1 MFPTVEELTC
11 EGKVIGHS
19 REGRPIRMVQIG
31 KGDRTVLLFSG
42 GHPDEPAGGV
52 ALLHLL
58 ELLKH
63 GSDRGWKWLII
74 PCINPDGVKK
84 NEGWYPPNFTS
95 LKFWVESYKDQDV
108 EYGFPPASSAQ
119 PTCPEIRALMRI
131 IDKWKPD
138 LTVSLH
144 SAKFPPPFV
153 CVSKDL
159 AGATHRFQKTME
171 KYRFGLRSKMPD
183 EGITTTYGAGVF
195 GIPLLENRG
204 YSDAHTYMKKM
215 GHSYVVIDTP
225 IWEIRDPKP
234 VSFSLEGVEE
244 AFSVLDVDEKIK
256 RKVMQTCKAKFSSLE
271 DLWTAAW
278 FIGWWARRNLK
289 EFPLALR
296 KELESV
302 GEYVTDHGEV
312 DFLPL
317 DKIVDLQIELIFN
330 AVEFLS

>member
-1 MFPTVEELTC
+1 MFPTVEELTY

-19 REGRPIRMVQIG
+19 QEGRPVRMIRMG

-42 GHPDEPAGGV
+42 GHPDEPAGGI

-63 GSDRGWKWLII
+63 ESDRGWKWLII
-74 PCINPDGVKK
+74 SCINPDGVKK

-108 EYGFPPASSAQ
+108 EYGFPLTSSAQ
-119 PTCPEIRALMRI
+119 QTRPETRALMRI
-131 IDKWKPD
+131 TDEWKPD

-159 AGATHRFQKTME
+159 AGATHRFQKTMRCGFE
-171 KYRFGLRSKMPD
+171 LRSLSERPD
-183 EGITTTYGAGVF
+183 EGITTAYGDGVF
-195 GIPLLENRG
+195 GMPPLENKG
-204 YSDAHTYMKKM
+204 YGDAHTYMKKVD
-215 GHSYVVIDTP
+215 HSYMVIDTP
-225 IWEIRDPKP
+225 IWEIRNPKP
-234 VSFSLEGVEE
+234 VSFSLKKVEE
-244 AFSVLDVDEKIK
+244 AFSVLDVDEEIK
-256 RKVMQTCKAKFSSLE
+256 KKVMQTCKAKPQNIE

-278 FIGWWARRNLK
+278 FIGWWARRSLK
-289 EFPLALR
+289 EFPLG

-302 GEYVTDHGEV
+302 AEYVTDHGEV
-312 DFLPL
+312 DFLLL
-317 DKIVDLQIELIFN
+317 DKIVDLQIGLIFDT
-330 AVEFLS
+330 VEFLS